1 MDNPNPH
8 ISNTNLNPAPSTSQ
22 QEELDMFEGTQSIA
36 STPSSAD
43 ALNMTQLESK
53 LETEM
58 VKMARMVKDSISSL
72 ATQMERGMTEL
83 REEFNLKFQSLST
96 GVNATNSLSTNTSVS
111 QSNQNN
117 STSQTNGSNYFSN
130 PILTQSQSRG
140 DNCST
145 RDHRLK
151 LKPQN
156 FSGESNSDFE
166 EYLAQFELTCEI
178 NNWDYKEKSLYL
190 ANSLTGEA
198 RSVLNELDHAGRR
211 DYKILVE
218 KLTIR
223 FGSKNKSEIYR
234 SQLKTRVKTKT
245 ETIPQLA
252 TSVKKLV
259 KQAYPGINQ
268 DAIEALSL
276 DNFVDAMPDSDIRF
290 RLRELGPKTMAEAEQ
305 IAVRM
310 EAHKIADKQRSRTV
324 ARLDCDVELASTKKD
339 SSEDKF
345 DNLSDSIT
353 SLTNQVQKLAKPE
366 DRDFN

>member
-1 MDNPNPH
+1 M
-8 ISNTNLNPAPSTSQ
+8 
-22 QEELDMFEGTQSIA
+22 
-36 STPSSAD
+36 
-43 ALNMTQLESK
+43 
-53 LETEM
+53 
-58 VKMARMVKDSISSL
+58 
-72 ATQMERGMTEL
+72 
-83 REEFNLKFQSLST
+83 
-96 GVNATNSLSTNTSVS
+96 
-111 QSNQNN
+111 
-117 STSQTNGSNYFSN
+117 
-130 PILTQSQSRG
+130 
-140 DNCST
+140 
-145 RDHRLK
+145 
-151 LKPQN
+151 KPQN

-198 RSVLNELDHAGRR
+198 RSVLNEPDHTGRR

-223 FGSKNKSEIYR
+223 FGSENKSEIYR

-290 RLRELGPKTMAEAEQ
+290 RLRELGPKTLAEAEQ
-305 IAVRM
+305 IAVPM

-324 ARLDCDVELASTKKD
+324 ARLDCDVE
-339 SSEDKF
+339 
-345 DNLSDSIT
+345 
-353 SLTNQVQKLAKPE
+353 
-366 DRDFN
+366 